1 MLFSYWSWGTLK
13 VTDSHVQ
20 CTSGNISETVQE
32 SDVFTNRKWYIAY
45 LTAPFQITLSD
56 FQGHLPITS
65 LLRGIFRIVVQQLKR
80 FNLYC
85 VARFLCKG
93 WASCYIYLTFLCF
106 FMSSMFFCFINV
118 VKTCGY
124 WKTHL
129 EALSKQQQW
138 ILVFFSESIKFA

>member
-1 MLFSYWSWGTLK
+1 VLFSYWSWGTLK

-106 FMSSMFFCFINV
+106 YVVNV
-118 VKTCGY
+118 FLFYKRC
-124 WKTHL
+124 KNMRIL
-129 EALSKQQQW
+129 ENPPRSIVETAAVDISFLQW
-138 ILVFFSESIKFA
+138 VD